1 MRNNWL
7 IDLMSLNSD
16 IDNDLV
22 FTAITTIR
30 NNGNE
35 VNLDNLVNELKLL
48 GVEDIKIT
56 SDDEYVNDYIDNKF
70 LDRYVVCNY
79 FSNEYVMKTYGIKDI
94 NKFKEYLNDLA
105 TNGYFNIELEK
116 HIADFK
122 SE

>member
-22 FTAITTIR
+22 FTAITTIK
-30 NNGNE
+30 NNGNI
-35 VNLDNLVNELKLL
+35 VNLDNVVNELKLL

-56 SDDEYVNDYIDNKF
+56 PDDEYVNDYIDNKF
-70 LDRYVVCNY
+70 LDRYVVFNY
-79 FSNEYVMKTYGIKDI
+79 FSNEYVKETYGIKDI
-94 NKFKEYLNDLA
+94 DKFKKYLNDLA
-105 TNGYFNIELEK
+105 ADGYFNFELEK

-122 SE
+122 S